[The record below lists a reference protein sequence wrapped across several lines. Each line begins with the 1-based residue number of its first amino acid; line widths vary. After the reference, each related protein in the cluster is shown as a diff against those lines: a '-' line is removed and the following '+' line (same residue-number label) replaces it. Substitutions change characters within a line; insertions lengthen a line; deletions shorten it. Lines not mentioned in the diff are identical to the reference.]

1 MLTVDLNLI
10 DLIGELK
17 EQLTKDLN
25 WKRTTAYEAIK
36 IGPLTF
42 KEESKRGND
51 SKRKP
56 TVYLID
62 SEVCFLHIRASL

>member
-1 MLTVDLNLI
+1 
-10 DLIGELK
+10 LIGELK
-17 EQLTKDLN
+17 EQLIKDLN
-25 WKRTTAYEAIK
+25 WKRTTEYEAIE

-62 SEVCFLHIRASL
+62 SEVYIFFSI